1 MATPPTASRAKS
13 VPGAST
19 SQDLPFWERLRP
31 ILAYPLQSEA
41 LLTISLLAG
50 LRLLGYVPGMGWV
63 LNIIISAALLKYAAE
78 VLSTTANGD
87 LQAPSGYATP
97 DSVGWVVLKVQIL
110 LWVLAIV
117 VVIGLRYMGAG
128 DLAWVAALA
137 IALGAPAALMSA
149 AIDQDTLGALNPA
162 MWWAT
167 ITRIG
172 WPYVGAALLC
182 LVIMYSEANA
192 RSMLVPFL
200 PGPLAI
206 VGHYF
211 IAHYATIVTFHLLGY
226 LVYQFRDALG
236 YEVKH
241 TTPTALPRPLDRDQ
255 AILDESERL
264 AADGK
269 TMEAAQALGTH
280 INERGGTDAAH
291 ARYRKLLALHGDQTG
306 LDKHAQQYLNV
317 LIAHDKWRQ
326 ALEFWAECRSANAEL
341 WPSDPDQVRELVEQA
356 HALGQ
361 PTLSLKFAN
370 GFSKAYPKHTCVPVV
385 HLHVAKALAGP
396 MGKRDDARRL
406 LEATIAAYPRSKTLG
421 ELEAYLASIR

>member
-1 MATPPTASRAKS
+1 MPTTTHVPRPKQAS
-13 VPGAST
+13 GAST
-19 SQDLPFWERLRP
+19 TRDLPFWERLRP
-31 ILAYPLQSEA
+31 MLAYPLQSEA

-50 LRLLGYVPGMGWV
+50 LRLLGFVPGMGWL

-87 LQAPSGYATP
+87 LEAPSGYATP

-110 LWVLAIV
+110 LWLLAIAA
-117 VVIGLRYMGAG
+117 VIGLRHLGAG
-128 DLAWVAALA
+128 DLAWIAALA

-149 AIDQDTLGALNPA
+149 AIDQDTLGALNPG

-167 ITRIG
+167 ISRIG
-172 WPYVGAALLC
+172 WPYVGASLLC
-182 LVIMYSEANA
+182 LLVMYSEANA
-192 RSMLVPFL
+192 QDMLVPFL

-226 LVYQFRDALG
+226 LVYQYRDALG
-236 YEVKH
+236 FEIRH
-241 TTPTALPRPLDRDQ
+241 NTPTALPRPLDRDQ

-269 TMEAAQALGTH
+269 TEAAAQVLGSH

-291 ARYRKLLALHGDQTG
+291 LRYRKLLALHGDQNG
-306 LDKHAQQYLNV
+306 LDRHAQQYLNV

-326 ALEFWAECRSANAEL
+326 ALEFWAECRSASPEL

-370 GFSKAYPKHTCVPVV
+370 GFSRSFPKHTSVPVV
-385 HLHVAKALAGP
+385 HLHVARALAGP

-406 LEATIAAYPRSKTLG
+406 LEATIAAYPRSKSLG
-421 ELEAYLASIR
+421 EIEAFLATLR